1 MPDFYDVA
9 MFQAAAQ
16 KNKNLL
22 PKPNKKSDSKSQ
34 STKKDAMA
42 SEVTLVNGDSGS
54 QSQHKD
60 TEGQLIICRSDSS
73 PKVVY

>member
-9 MFQAAAQ
+9 MFQAAVQ
-16 KNKNLL
+16 KNKNVL
-22 PKPNKKSDSKSQ
+22 PKPNEKSDSKSQ

-42 SEVTLVNGDSGS
+42 SEVTLVNGDNGS

-60 TEGQLIICRSDSS
+60 TEGKLIIFRSDSFYRI
-73 PKVVY
+73 VY

>member
-22 PKPNKKSDSKSQ
+22 PKPNEKSDSRGQ
-34 STKKDAMA
+34 PAKKDAMA
-42 SEVTLVNGDSGS
+42 SEVTLVNGDNGS
-54 QSQHKD
+54 QSQPKD
-60 TEGQLIICRSDSS
+60 TEDHHR
-73 PKVVY
+73 K